1 MRYALITLTA
11 ALAFAPG
18 PALAYENFIPLGQNY
33 SPEQSELPPINSEQD
48 RINSQVDIFESEI
61 YNRQRTAK
69 EFSSQ
74 LQRFT
79 NDQELRGSSD
89 FIDY

>member
-1 MRYALITLTA
+1 MRYALIALTA
-11 ALAFAPG
+11 ALAFAPV

-33 SPEQSELPPINSEQD
+33 SPEQSELPPINSEQA
-48 RINSQVDIFESEI
+48 RINSQLDIFESEI
-61 YNRQRTAK
+61 YNRQRSAK

-74 LQRFT
+74 LQRFS

>member
-11 ALAFAPG
+11 ALAIATT

-33 SPEQSELPPINSEQD
+33 SPDQSELPPINSDRD

-74 LQRFT
+74 LQQFT
-79 NDQELRGSSD
+79 NDQELRGSSA